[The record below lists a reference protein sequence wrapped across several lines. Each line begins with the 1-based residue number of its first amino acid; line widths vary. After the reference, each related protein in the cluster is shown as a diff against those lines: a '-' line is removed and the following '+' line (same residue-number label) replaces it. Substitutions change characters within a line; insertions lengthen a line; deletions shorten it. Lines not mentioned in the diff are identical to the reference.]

1 MITVNLSYSS
11 LFKDC
16 YVKLQMTNFVLVG
29 EEGPVAQALFELILD
44 DMKHGP
50 PSVRTSV
57 PY

>member
-1 MITVNLSYSS
+1 
-11 LFKDC
+11 
-16 YVKLQMTNFVLVG
+16 MTIFVLVG

-44 DMKHGP
+44 DMKCGP